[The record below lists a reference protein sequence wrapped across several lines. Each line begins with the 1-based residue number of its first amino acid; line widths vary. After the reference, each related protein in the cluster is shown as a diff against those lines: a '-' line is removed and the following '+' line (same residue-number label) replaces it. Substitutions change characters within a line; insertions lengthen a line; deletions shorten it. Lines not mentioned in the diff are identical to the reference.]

1 MSAAIPVRALDRA
14 GLVVVERELPEAV
27 DPLDFLE
34 RSAAGRGFYFERAS
48 ERVAI
53 AAYGVVPG
61 TEAADHADEASDVL
75 RVGGFSFDRSRAPS
89 GPWDG
94 FPASAWAVPRVA
106 VRRQGDACVMRAAAT
121 FAEGGKRRAE
131 AEIGDAL
138 ARLARPAS
146 RPSETG
152 GTSYRIEPLGTVEAW
167 RRSVEAT
174 LDEIRAGR
182 LSKLVLARAARIV
195 AARPWDRFRVVRRLR
210 CAHPAATAFL
220 VSHGDKTFVGAT
232 PERLARLDRDRLT
245 TAAIA
250 GTAPP
255 APVGGSADRA
265 FLSDVKERHEHAI
278 VVDEVRR
285 CLAPF
290 AVDLEACDEPAILS
304 TPTLRHLHT
313 PMAARLRPGAVFSD
327 VCSALHPT
335 PAVCGLPREAA
346 RLVLP
351 ERESTPRGWYA
362 GGVGWQ
368 DGAGGEIVV
377 PLRAALLD
385 GAVATL
391 FAGAGIVEGSHWEA
405 ELEETRLKMRVMQA
419 ALLEV

>member
-1 MSAAIPVRALDRA
+1 MSAAIPASAFDPA
-14 GLVVVERELPEAV
+14 GLVVVERELPKTI

-34 RSAAGRGFYFERAS
+34 ASPGERGFYFERAS
-48 ERVAI
+48 DEVAL
-53 AAYGVVPG
+53 AAHGVVPG
-61 TEAADHADEASDVL
+61 TEVAEPRSEAPDVL
-75 RVGGFSFDRSRAPS
+75 RVGGFAFDRSRVPC
-89 GPWDG
+89 GPWNG
-94 FPASAWAVPRVA
+94 FPAAAWAVPRVA
-106 VRRQGDACVMRAAAT
+106 LRRGGDVCRVHAAAT
-121 FAEGGKRRAE
+121 QAEGGKRRAE
-131 AEIGDAL
+131 AEIDDVL
-138 ARLARPAS
+138 TRLS
-146 RPSETG
+146 RPTPGAGGRG

-174 LDEIRAGR
+174 LEEIRAGR

-195 AARPWDRFRVVRRLR
+195 ADCIWDRLRVARRLR
-210 CAHPAATAFL
+210 AAQPAATVFF
-220 VSHGDKTFVGAT
+220 VSHGDKTLVGAT
-232 PERLARLDRDRLT
+232 PERLARLDGDRLT

-255 APVGGSADRA
+255 APVGGSEDRA
-265 FLSDVKERHEHAI
+265 FLADVKERHEHA
-278 VVDEVRR
+278 VVVGEVRR

-290 AVDLEACDEPAILS
+290 TIDLEACDEPAILS
-304 TPTLRHLHT
+304 TPALRHLHT
-313 PMAARLRPGAVFSD
+313 PMSARLRSGAAFAD
-327 VCSALHPT
+327 VCDALHPT
-335 PAVCGLPREAA
+335 PAVCGLPRENA

-351 ERESTPRGWYA
+351 QRESTPRGWYA

-368 DGAGGEIVV
+368 DRTGGEVVV